1 MFCRARAVKGNRS
14 QVTES
19 LCTVKGTL
27 LQIQIFS
34 QSELQYCSV
43 SLVNINRQSVFI
55 AYDNWSLWSETKHQN
70 KPTHIVFYRSLYLKI
85 VVMSAEQSLEGFKAQ
100 CLIFMSAVSR

>member
-55 AYDNWSLWSETKHQN
+55 AYDNWSLWSETKHKN
-70 KPTHIVFYRSLYLKI
+70 KPTYAVAGLAASSYALYIISVTTGFECRLSEDGTISPYR
-85 VVMSAEQSLEGFKAQ
+85 
-100 CLIFMSAVSR
+100 

>member
-1 MFCRARAVKGNRS
+1 MFCLARAVKGNRS

-43 SLVNINRQSVFI
+43 SLVNINRQSVFL
-55 AYDNWSLWSETKHQN
+55 AYDNWSLWSETKHKN
-70 KPTHIVFYRSLYLKI
+70 KPTYAVAGLAASPYALNIISVTT
-85 VVMSAEQSLEGFKAQ
+85 GFK
-100 CLIFMSAVSR
+100 CRLSEDGTIYPYR

>member
-55 AYDNWSLWSETKHQN
+55 AYGNWSLWSETKHKKRVLN
-70 KPTHIVFYRSLYLKI
+70 VGYPKAEPSTHTVDFGRTTFTSALRQTEEYR
-85 VVMSAEQSLEGFKAQ
+85 QQ
-100 CLIFMSAVSR
+100 Q